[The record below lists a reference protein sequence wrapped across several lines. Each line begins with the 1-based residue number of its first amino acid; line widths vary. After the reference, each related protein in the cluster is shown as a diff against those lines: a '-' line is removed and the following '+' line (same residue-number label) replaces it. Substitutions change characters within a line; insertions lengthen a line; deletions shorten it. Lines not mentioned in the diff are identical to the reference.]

1 MFMKE
6 LTIGKL
12 AHAAGIGVE
21 TVRFYERRG
30 LIKQPSAKE
39 GFRKY
44 SEEDAKRIRFIK
56 RAQDLGFTLREIKG
70 LLELNSN
77 SRSTC
82 SDVRIQ
88 TDAKINEVVE
98 KIRDLKK
105 MKKSLEILS
114 EACGKSK
121 KAMVHCEIL
130 SCFEP
135 GWKCD

>member
-1 MFMKE
+1 MKE

-12 AHAAGIGVE
+12 ARAAGVGVE

-30 LIKQPSAKE
+30 LIKQPSSKE

-56 RAQDLGFTLREIKG
+56 RAQDLGFTLKEIKG

-77 SRSTC
+77 PRSTC
-82 SDVRIQ
+82 SDVRNQ
-88 TDAKINEVVE
+88 TDAKISEVEE

-105 MKKSLEILS
+105 MKKSLQILS
-114 EACGKSK
+114 EACGESK
-121 KAMVHCEIL
+121 KAMIHCEIL
-130 SCFEP
+130 TCFEP

>member
-1 MFMKE
+1 MKE

-12 AHAAGIGVE
+12 ALAAGVGVE

-56 RAQDLGFTLREIKG
+56 RAQELGFTLKEIKG

-77 SRSTC
+77 PRSTC
-82 SDVRIQ
+82 SEVRKQ
-88 TDAKINEVVE
+88 TDAKIKEVDE
-98 KIRDLKK
+98 KIKDLKK

-114 EACGKSK
+114 EACGESK
-121 KAMVHCEIL
+121 KAMIHCEIL
-130 SCFEP
+130 TCFES

>member
-1 MFMKE
+1 MKE

-12 AHAAGIGVE
+12 ARAAGVGVE

-30 LIKQPSAKE
+30 LIKRPTVKE

-56 RAQDLGFTLREIKG
+56 RAQDLGFTLKEIKG

-77 SRSTC
+77 PRSTC
-82 SDVRIQ
+82 LDVRKQ
-88 TDAKINEVVE
+88 TDAKIKEVEE
-98 KIRDLKK
+98 KIQDLKK
-105 MKKSLEILS
+105 MKKSLETLS
-114 EACGKSK
+114 KACGESK
-121 KAMVHCEIL
+121 KAMIHCEIL
-130 SCFEP
+130 NCFEP